1 MNSFKLKSLFL
12 AGLLALAGSSALATE
27 TVQDSATAKIP
38 ADNSAKNV
46 RDVKGGPL
54 TPEDQS
60 NAKPDVELTAKV
72 RQAVVK
78 DDALSTSAKN
88 IKIITVDGVV
98 TLRGPVNSQA
108 EKDSVAAKATQ
119 LAGAGKVVN
128 QLEVKTN

>member
-1 MNSFKLKSLFL
+1 MNRALQAVKTLLFSGVL
-12 AGLLALAGSSALATE
+12 CMTLTVAKAETTPASAQ
-27 TVQDSATAKIP
+27 VP
-38 ADNSAKNV
+38 ADNSAKNQ

-60 NAKPDVELTAKV
+60 NAKPDIDLTARI

-78 DDALSTSAKN
+78 DDALSVLAKN
-88 IKIITVDGVV
+88 VKIITVDGAV

-108 EKDSVAAKATQ
+108 EKDSIQAKAVQ
-119 LAGAGKVVN
+119 IAGAGKVTN